1 MQVEKKPGWKR
12 GMKVATH
19 PSYYNLISERARY
32 LVRMPPGRGSRQHD
46 LLFKDEAGLLPK
58 RPSRK
63 EAIIDRGMRKIF
75 VLLARAS

>member
-19 PSYYNLISERARY
+19 PSYYTLTSERARY
-32 LVRMPPGRGSRQHD
+32 LVRMPPSQRCGAT
-46 LLFKDEAGLLPK
+46 LLEKLEAGLLPK

-63 EAIIDRGMRKIF
+63 EAIIDRGMRKFF
-75 VLLARAS
+75 VLLARAV